1 MAEEAKKTKLE
12 QEREELDRLIGK
24 GVVFEVEDTRFT
36 VRKRL
41 FGLLKEHVPETYRRK
56 FRIQEPT
63 LGTLDRLSREWV
75 ELEMDEE
82 RLKSGEG
89 MRAARTMAARHAK
102 RCAKI
107 VAIAVLGSDYLVPK
121 PGKNGMARYTEDE
134 KSLREL
140 TDLFARTVKPSL
152 LHRLVTLIGAMCN
165 LGDFCSSIRLMS
177 ADRTTTPIRIEG
189 GSGV

>member
-1 MAEEAKKTKLE
+1 MAEKSKKTKLE

-24 GVVFEVEDTRFT
+24 GVVFEVEDTRFI

-41 FGLLKEHVPETYRRK
+41 FGLIREHVPETYPRK

-75 ELEMDEE
+75 ELEIDEE
-82 RLKSGEG
+82 RLKSTEG
-89 MRAARTMAARHAK
+89 MRAARTMAALHAK

-107 VAIAVLGSDYLVPK
+107 VAIAVLGSDYLIPK
-121 PGKNGMARYTEDE
+121 HGKNGMARYTEDE

-140 TDLFARTVKPSL
+140 SDLFARTVKPSL

-189 GSGV
+189 GSGG